1 VRDFEAA
8 LYQLQPTSI
17 RVIGSDT
24 ISPSSTVLNLGV
36 YIDSDLSMQSHVQ
49 RTVASGF
56 AALRQIRSVLR
67 SLPSTALETLV
78 VSLVLTRLDYGNA
91 TLAGIPENLLRRL
104 QAVLNASART
114 IAGLPR
120 SALITTLL
128 AGLHWLRAAERIK
141 FKLDVCLHCSA
152 PCYLSTQLTRVADIP
167 SRQRLRSSATD
178 ALLVRLTRLVTFG
191 DRAFP
196 VEVAKLWNEL
206 PGDVTASQSLAAFR
220 RQLKTTM
227 FIPTVCNFSTWK
239 KKKWVR

>member
-120 SALITTLL
+120 SAHITSSPRRSPVYTGFVRPSVSSSRWRRWLIVVYT
-128 AGLHWLRAAERIK
+128 AQ
-141 FKLDVCLHCSA
+141 
-152 PCYLSTQLTRVADIP
+152 PP
-167 SRQRLRSSATD
+167 PATCP
-178 ALLVRLTRLVTFG
+178 L
-191 DRAFP
+191 
-196 VEVAKLWNEL
+196 N
-206 PGDVTASQSLAAFR
+206 
-220 RQLKTTM
+220 
-227 FIPTVCNFSTWK
+227 
-239 KKKWVR
+239 